1 MQDEIKKG
9 NVQEAHRLVEL
20 LAKANQKLVIYFMNA
35 QNIPEGE
42 SEDENTGGYM
52 LKVKVIDHEN
62 LNSNAAVQ
70 TYVEN
75 LKMTTI
81 EQMKIRVCIVVVFY
95 FLFSHLFFFFLHLL
109 HEESS

>member
-1 MQDEIKKG
+1 
-9 NVQEAHRLVEL
+9 
-20 LAKANQKLVIYFMNA
+20 MNA

-81 EQMKIRVCIVVVFY
+81 EQMKIRVCIVVVF
-95 FLFSHLFFFFLHLL
+95 LFSHLFFFFLHLL

>member
-1 MQDEIKKG
+1 
-9 NVQEAHRLVEL
+9 
-20 LAKANQKLVIYFMNA
+20 MNA

-95 FLFSHLFFFFLHLL
+95 FLFSHLFFFF
-109 HEESS
+109 SSSFARRIIIIS